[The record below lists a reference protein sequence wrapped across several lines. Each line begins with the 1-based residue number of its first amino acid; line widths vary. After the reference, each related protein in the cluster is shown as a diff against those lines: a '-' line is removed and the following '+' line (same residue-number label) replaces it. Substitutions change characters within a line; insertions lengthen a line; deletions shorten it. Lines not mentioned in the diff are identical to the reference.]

1 MLSSIRE
8 KMKIW
13 IVAILLILVAIPL
26 VFMGLGN
33 YQAPQKTYS
42 VIIDD
47 QIISRARLEQ
57 EVFQYKRALNQNY
70 KGNPPPIYTDNFIKK
85 ITLEYMIRSILLEKA
100 ANEMGLKFSDESII
114 NEIKNTSAFKND
126 DGFNQNLYKQRLI
139 SFNMAPKDY
148 ERYIFQKGISDQ
160 LRFAITDT
168 SFLTQQE
175 QEDLASFRFHKRK
188 GSYIL
193 IPYKSIKKKTN
204 VTEKEAFD
212 YFQENSDAF
221 MTEDKAVFK
230 YIDIDKFDLIKSISI
245 NETILREIY
254 DEKLQNQDYFRPA
267 NYKINHI
274 LISKIDNQNYD
285 ELKTIAEKAH
295 NELVNGKSFKI
306 VAEAYSNDEE
316 TKGNNGYLGEFLAED
331 LPDYFQNDLVK
342 LKENEISNI
351 VESDKG
357 FHIFSIKEKQPATN
371 YNFEDVKDNI
381 IDEYKTEHGTRLFF
395 DLSDKIS
402 EQSFENKDLNNIAD
416 TLDLKLQTS
425 KEISETEGYNIFNY
439 DHIRKALF
447 VDEVIKDN
455 LNSELIYVNDNR
467 FIVAKLIKYYP
478 PQNLSFDK
486 SKNAILALLKTQK
499 STKNI
504 LSTSN
509 LIRDN
514 LNSTNKI
521 TDYKAITFNLSLNSD
536 DVDSRIKKTIFGSNI
551 LNEYKSIKMD
561 NGDYLIY
568 IIDSIEYPKNLKE
581 VYTKDNE
588 FSNFI
593 TNTRSESEYTLF
605 QQALKA
611 NVKIDINEDYL
622 NSD

>member
-1 MLSSIRE
+1 M
-8 KMKIW
+8 
-13 IVAILLILVAIPL
+13 
-26 VFMGLGN
+26 
-33 YQAPQKTYS
+33 
-42 VIIDD
+42 
-47 QIISRARLEQ
+47 
-57 EVFQYKRALNQNY
+57 
-70 KGNPPPIYTDNFIKK
+70 
-85 ITLEYMIRSILLEKA
+85 
-100 ANEMGLKFSDESII
+100 
-114 NEIKNTSAFKND
+114 
-126 DGFNQNLYKQRLI
+126 
-139 SFNMAPKDY
+139 
-148 ERYIFQKGISDQ
+148 
-160 LRFAITDT
+160 
-168 SFLTQQE
+168 
-175 QEDLASFRFHKRK
+175 
-188 GSYIL
+188 
-193 IPYKSIKKKTN
+193 
-204 VTEKEAFD
+204 
-212 YFQENSDAF
+212 
-221 MTEDKAVFK
+221 
-230 YIDIDKFDLIKSISI
+230 
-245 NETILREIY
+245 
-254 DEKLQNQDYFRPA
+254 
-267 NYKINHI
+267 
-274 LISKIDNQNYD
+274 
-285 ELKTIAEKAH
+285 
-295 NELVNGKSFKI
+295 
-306 VAEAYSNDEE
+306 
-316 TKGNNGYLGEFLAED
+316 
-331 LPDYFQNDLVK
+331 PDYFQNDLVK
-342 LKENEISNI
+342 LKVNEISNI

-357 FHIFSIKEKQPATN
+357 FHIFSIKEKRPATN

-521 TDYKAITFNLSLNSD
+521 TDYKVITFNLSLNSD